1 MRGLRSFNNSA
12 CKRVLN
18 PLEAGYL
25 RLRVAVV
32 NRSTVI
38 KFEVKAVVE
47 SSKGRYSQVDEYNNS
62 RI

>member
-47 SSKGRYSQVDEYNNS
+47 
-62 RI
+62 